1 MPHAIEIIE
10 TPTFTRQFQAIASD
24 DELKELQ
31 RILIAQPDKGDLI
44 QETGG
49 LRKIRIGL
57 GRQGKRSGG
66 RVIYFLASAETIYLI
81 LAYPKNVNVKDNL
94 TATEKAALKEL
105 TAQLK
110 EEVLE

>member
-1 MPHAIEIIE
+1 M
-10 TPTFTRQFQAIASD
+10 FGSGGIASD

-44 QETGG
+44 QGTGG

-66 RVIYFLASAETIYLI
+66 RVIYFLANTETIYLI
-81 LAYPKNVNVKDNL
+81 LAYPKNVKDDL
-94 TATEKAALKEL
+94 TATEKAALKKL